1 MKPNILYKFE
11 KPKVQYGLMGDLKI
25 FNKNLYVIPNS
36 FTLQDFKDNLFNQL
50 QAIQLEYQI

>member
-36 FTLQDFKDNLFNQL
+36 FTLRDDRDNLFYQL
-50 QAIQLEYQI
+50 

>member
-50 QAIQLEYQI
+50 QAIQIKYQI